1 LSSAQIK
8 TPKTQPWVVK
18 KKLCLGFG
26 FSTQTCKNKTAN
38 YKTLAA
44 QLTASGDAVSNSS
57 LQLP

>member
-1 LSSAQIK
+1 
-8 TPKTQPWVVK
+8 
-18 KKLCLGFG
+18 LGFG

-57 LQLP
+57 LQLPWKLFRNCCE